1 MASDAVSHLGL
12 PLQDPAVSADLEAIF
27 GRPPPTSGV
36 ARPRAARVAKAPGA
50 GEAQGL
56 RRLSAASLGALAAAA
71 LAGIAA
77 GSLLVKAPGRT
88 PATPAPPPAALPVE
102 MLPPLQTPQAA
113 DAALAAVAMAPVET
127 HAAPISAATG
137 AVHTV
142 RHAARPHTYA
152 QVVAADHRLRAA
164 YAAAIRAGA
173 PRAILVADRERWVSL
188 RRRAAHDPVRL
199 VAGYDAI
206 ARDLDQAAVHV
217 IAEEDQD
224 RAPATGALAVVGRQA
239 CQHVAQQLVAAVHV
253 ADGVDQLA
261 ADPSR
266 YG

>member
-1 MASDAVSHLGL
+1 MASDAVSQLGL

-27 GRPPPTSGV
+27 GRPPPASGA
-36 ARPRAARVAKAPGA
+36 ARRRAASVPKAPGVSQA
-50 GEAQGL
+50 HGL

-77 GSLLVKAPGRT
+77 GSLLTGAPGRT
-88 PATPAPPPAALPVE
+88 PAMQAPRPAALPVE

-127 HAAPISAATG
+127 HAAPISASRTAPTP
-137 AVHTV
+137 

-152 QVVAADHRLRAA
+152 QAIAADRRLRAA

-173 PRAILVADRERWVSL
+173 PRALLVEDRDRWASL

-199 VAGYDAI
+199 TAGYDAI
-206 ARDLDQAAVHV
+206 ARDLDQAAARSHARPV
-217 IAEEDQD
+217 
-224 RAPATGALAVVGRQA
+224 RT
-239 CQHVAQQLVAAVHV
+239 AVHRFR
-253 ADGVDQLA
+253 
-261 ADPSR
+261 PR
-266 YG
+266 YPAWWQR